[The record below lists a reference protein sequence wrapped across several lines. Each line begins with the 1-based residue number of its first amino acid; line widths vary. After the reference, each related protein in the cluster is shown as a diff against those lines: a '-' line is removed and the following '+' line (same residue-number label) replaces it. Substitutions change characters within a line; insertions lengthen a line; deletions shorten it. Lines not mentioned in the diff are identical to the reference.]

1 MTLQPHLPPYRDPAL
16 PPERRVDDLL
26 ARLTPDERIG
36 LLHQHQA
43 PVERLGVG
51 PFRTGTEALHGL
63 AWLGPATVYPQ
74 AVGLASTWDPG
85 LLRLVGRATG
95 DEVLA
100 RRGAGAWPNVW
111 APVVNPLRDPRW
123 GRNEEGY
130 SEDAW
135 LTGLLAAAYA
145 RGLAG
150 DGDTLRL
157 APTLKHF
164 LAYNNEEGRCETS
177 SDLPPRVLHEYELQ
191 AFLPALA
198 EGAAVAVMPSYN
210 LVNGRPAHLSPL
222 IGDVLR
228 PAAPDRLM
236 VVSDAYAPANLVE
249 TQHFHPDLPT
259 AYAHAIRAGLD
270 SFTQDDDRTEATLG
284 HVREALRRGLLT
296 EADVDRAARNVLS
309 VRIRLGEFDPVA
321 GGPGGAGGDLL
332 AGDGPNGE
340 AGGGVLG
347 AAGAG
352 GATGEAGSGGAGE
365 TGGNGGAG
373 EAGSGGAAETG
384 GTGAGSAG
392 GSGAFDTPEHRA
404 LAREAAT
411 RSIVLLRNE
420 GTLPLRDVRRVA
432 VVGQLGDTVLED
444 WYSGTLPY
452 AVTARAGIAE
462 RVKTVFREGVDRVR
476 LGTSGGGII
485 VDPGDGGPLRTVFPD
500 EHGSL
505 RGADGTLRRHAPE
518 TERARVEGASVR
530 GARDGDAPGE
540 GTRGEGFSAEGAPV
554 EEDPGFDLLDWGGGA
569 CALRSART
577 GRYVDAGADGTLACT
592 APGPGTWEVTQTFR
606 LAEEDGLLRL
616 THVHSGRRVTVRD
629 GLLVLTEDEDRATPF
644 TVDGIGSGAREAA
657 RVAATADVAV
667 VVLGD
672 HPMVNGRETEDRTDL
687 DLPAAQERV
696 LRAVRAANPATVL
709 VLSSGCPFGITWAD
723 EHVPAVLWSA
733 HGGQEYGHA
742 LADVLFGDAEPSG
755 RLTQTW
761 YRSADDLPGMLDYDI
776 VGARGTYLYF
786 EGEPL
791 YPFGHGLGYTPV
803 EYAAP
808 VVGVDGGRVTVTVM
822 VANTGS
828 RPADEVVQVYTRQLA
843 SRVRTPLR
851 ALRGFAR
858 VRVEPGRSAV
868 ATVSFDVDRLALW
881 DTTRDRFV
889 VEDAPRQVLVGRSA
903 TDIRA
908 TAALDVPGETIPPR
922 DARTPWSA
930 AGYDDARGTS
940 LCPLTPERGD
950 AVRSREGGAWAAFHD
965 VDLGV
970 GATGCRLTVNTEHAC
985 TVRLR
990 LDDPEDGPT
999 AAVADVPAGKDGYD
1013 FTEVSTAFEDARGAG
1028 GIRDL
1033 YLVFDRPGTAVAE
1046 LVLTGGAPAPGAD

>member
-16 PPERRVDDLL
+16 PTERRVDDLL
-26 ARLTPDERIG
+26 ARLTPEERIG

-85 LLRLVGRATG
+85 LLRLVGRAVG

-100 RRGAGAWPNVW
+100 RRGAGASPNVW

-177 SDLPPRVLHEYELQ
+177 SDLPPRVLREYELQ

-228 PAAPDRLM
+228 PAAPDRLL

-296 EADVDRAARNVLS
+296 EADIDRAARNVLS
-309 VRIRLGEFDPVA
+309 VRIRLGEFDPVM
-321 GGPGGAGGDLL
+321 GGIAGAGGDLL

-340 AGGGVLG
+340 IRDGGAGDTGVGGAVGKSGDGDTGEAGGGTG
-347 AAGAG
+347 AAGA
-352 GATGEAGSGGAGE
+352 AGPA
-365 TGGNGGAG
+365 
-373 EAGSGGAAETG
+373 
-384 GTGAGSAG
+384 
-392 GSGAFDTPEHRA
+392 GAFDTPEHRA

-462 RVKTVFREGVDRVR
+462 RVETVFCEGVDRIR
-476 LGTSGGGII
+476 LRTSGHGLV
-485 VDPGDGGPLRTVFPD
+485 VDPGDGGPARL
-500 EHGSL
+500 ESHGACGGH
-505 RGADGTLRRHAPE
+505 RGAD
-518 TERARVEGASVR
+518 ARTGEDVVEGA
-530 GARDGDAPGE
+530 D
-540 GTRGEGFSAEGAPV
+540 
-554 EEDPGFDLLDWGGGA
+554 FDLLDWGGGA

-577 GRYVDAGADGTLACT
+577 GRYLDAGPGDVLAFT

-606 LAEEDGLLRL
+606 LEEYKGLHTLVHVRSGRGVTSDPHDGTLRLAGAGEEDLFI
-616 THVHSGRRVTVRD
+616 VD
-629 GLLVLTEDEDRATPF
+629 GLGT
-644 TVDGIGSGAREAA
+644 GAEEAA
-657 RVAATADVAV
+657 RVASAADVAV

-755 RLTQTW
+755 RLPQTW

-791 YPFGHGLGYTPV
+791 YPFGHGLGYTSV

-808 VVGVDGGRVTVTVM
+808 VVRVDGGRVTVTVM
-822 VANTGS
+822 VANTGT

-858 VRVEPGRSAV
+858 VRVEPGRGAL
-868 ATVSFDVDRLALW
+868 ATVSFDVERLALW

-908 TAALDVPGETIPPR
+908 TAALDVPGEAIPPR

-950 AVRSREGGAWAAFHD
+950 AVRSREGGAWAAFRD
-965 VDLGV
+965 VDLGAGV
-970 GATGCRLTVNTEHAC
+970 TGCRLTVNAEHAC
-985 TVRLR
+985 TVRVR

-1013 FTEVSTAFEDARGAG
+1013 FTEVGAAFDDAGGAG
-1028 GIRDL
+1028 GVRDL
-1033 YLVFDRPGTAVAE
+1033 YLVFDRPGTAVAD
-1046 LVLTGGAPAPGAD
+1046 LVLTGGAPAPEAD

>member
-26 ARLTPDERIG
+26 ARLTPEERIG

-85 LLRLVGRATG
+85 LLRLVGRAVG

-100 RRGAGAWPNVW
+100 RRGAGASPNVW

-177 SDLPPRVLHEYELQ
+177 SDLPPRVLREYELQ

-228 PAAPDRLM
+228 PAAPDRLL

-249 TQHFHPDLPT
+249 AQHFHPDLPT

-270 SFTQDDDRTEATLG
+270 SFTQDDDRTEPTLG

-296 EADVDRAARNVLS
+296 AADIDRAARNVLS
-309 VRIRLGEFDPVA
+309 VRIRLGEFDPVMGGVA
-321 GGPGGAGGDLL
+321 GVGGDLL

-340 AGGGVLG
+340 VWDGG
-347 AAGAG
+347 
-352 GATGEAGSGGAGE
+352 TGD
-365 TGGNGGAG
+365 TGIGDAG
-373 EAGSGGAAETG
+373 EAGHGTG
-384 GTGAGSAG
+384 GDA
-392 GSGAFDTPEHRA
+392 GAFDTPEHRA

-462 RVKTVFREGVDRVR
+462 RVETVFCEGVDRIR
-476 LGTSGGGII
+476 LGMFGHMI
-485 VDPGDGGPLRTVFPD
+485 VTDPGDGSPARLEP
-500 EHGSL
+500 HGVCGGH
-505 RGADGTLRRHAPE
+505 RGADGHAPTLE
-518 TERARVEGASVR
+518 EEVEGA
-530 GARDGDAPGE
+530 D
-540 GTRGEGFSAEGAPV
+540 
-554 EEDPGFDLLDWGGGA
+554 FDLLDWGGGA
-569 CALRSART
+569 CVLRSART
-577 GRYVDAGADGTLACT
+577 GRYLDAGPDGVLAFT

-606 LAEEDGLLRL
+606 LEEYKFVHTL
-616 THVHSGRRVTVRD
+616 THVRSGRPVTAGHDRVLRLADEGEEELFFIVD
-629 GLLVLTEDEDRATPF
+629 GLGT
-644 TVDGIGSGAREAA
+644 GAEEAA
-657 RVAATADVAV
+657 RVASSADVAV

-709 VLSSGCPFGITWAD
+709 ALSSGCPFGITWAD

-755 RLTQTW
+755 RLPQTW

-791 YPFGHGLGYTPV
+791 YPFGHGLGYTSV

-808 VVGVDGGRVTVTVM
+808 VVRVNGGRVTVTVM
-822 VANTGS
+822 VANTGT

-858 VRVEPGRSAV
+858 VRVEPGRSAL

-908 TAALDVPGETIPPR
+908 TAALDVPGEAIPPR

-950 AVRSREGGAWAAFHD
+950 AVRSREGGAWAAFRD
-965 VDLGV
+965 VDLGDGV
-970 GATGCRLTVNTEHAC
+970 TGCRLTVNAEHAS
-985 TVRLR
+985 TVRVR

-1013 FTEVSTAFEDARGAG
+1013 FTEVGAAFEDTGGAG

-1033 YLVFDRPGTAVAE
+1033 YLVFDRPGTAVAD
-1046 LVLTGGAPAPGAD
+1046 LVLTGGAPAPEAD

>member
-26 ARLTPDERIG
+26 ARLTPEERIG

-85 LLRLVGRATG
+85 LLRLVGRAVG

-100 RRGAGAWPNVW
+100 RRGAGASPNVW

-177 SDLPPRVLHEYELQ
+177 SDLPPRVLREYELQ

-228 PAAPDRLM
+228 PAAPDRLL

-249 TQHFHPDLPT
+249 AQHFHPDLPT

-296 EADVDRAARNVLS
+296 EADIDRAARNVLS
-309 VRIRLGEFDPVA
+309 VRIRLGEFDPVMGGVDGIA
-321 GGPGGAGGDLL
+321 GVGGDLL
-332 AGDGPNGE
+332 AGDDPNGEVRDGGAGDTGVGDAVGKSGDGDTGE
-340 AGGGVLG
+340 AGGGTG
-347 AAGAG
+347 AAGT
-352 GATGEAGSGGAGE
+352 TGPA
-365 TGGNGGAG
+365 
-373 EAGSGGAAETG
+373 
-384 GTGAGSAG
+384 
-392 GSGAFDTPEHRA
+392 GAFDTPEHRA

-462 RVKTVFREGVDRVR
+462 RVETVFCEGVDRIR
-476 LGTSGGGII
+476 LRTFGHGLI
-485 VDPGDGGPLRTVFPD
+485 VDPGDGGPARLEF
-500 EHGSL
+500 HGACGGH
-505 RGADGTLRRHAPE
+505 RGADAQTGEDA
-518 TERARVEGASVR
+518 VEGA
-530 GARDGDAPGE
+530 D
-540 GTRGEGFSAEGAPV
+540 
-554 EEDPGFDLLDWGGGA
+554 FDLLDWGGGA
-569 CALRSART
+569 CALRSVRT
-577 GRYVDAGADGTLACT
+577 GRYLDAGPGDVLAFT

-606 LAEEDGLLRL
+606 LEEHKGLHTLVHVRSGRGVTSDPHDGKLRLAGAGEEGLFIVDGLG
-616 THVHSGRRVTVRD
+616 T
-629 GLLVLTEDEDRATPF
+629 
-644 TVDGIGSGAREAA
+644 GAEEAA
-657 RVAATADVAV
+657 RVASAADVAV

-755 RLTQTW
+755 RLPQTW

-791 YPFGHGLGYTPV
+791 YPFGHGLGYTSV

-808 VVGVDGGRVTVTVM
+808 VVRVDGGRVTVTVM
-822 VANTGS
+822 VANTGT

-858 VRVEPGRSAV
+858 VRVEPGRSAL
-868 ATVSFDVDRLALW
+868 ATVSFDVERLALW

-908 TAALDVPGETIPPR
+908 TAALDVPGEAIPPR

-930 AGYDDARGTS
+930 AGYDDARGTA

-950 AVRSREGGAWAAFHD
+950 AVRSREDGAWAAFRD
-965 VDLGV
+965 VDLGDGV
-970 GATGCRLTVNTEHAC
+970 TGCRLTVNAEHAC
-985 TVRLR
+985 TVRVR

-1013 FTEVSTAFEDARGAG
+1013 FTEVGAAFGDAGGTG

-1033 YLVFDRPGTAVAE
+1033 YLVFDRPGTAVAD
-1046 LVLTGGAPAPGAD
+1046 LVLTGGAPAPEAD

>member
-26 ARLTPDERIG
+26 ARLTPEERIG

-85 LLRLVGRATG
+85 LLRLVGRAVG

-100 RRGAGAWPNVW
+100 RRGAGASPNVW

-177 SDLPPRVLHEYELQ
+177 SDLPPRVLREYELQ

-228 PAAPDRLM
+228 PAAPDRLL

-249 TQHFHPDLPT
+249 AQHFHPDLPT

-270 SFTQDDDRTEATLG
+270 SFTQDDDRTEPTLG

-296 EADVDRAARNVLS
+296 AADIDRAARNVLS
-309 VRIRLGEFDPVA
+309 VRIRLGEFDPVMGGVA
-321 GGPGGAGGDLL
+321 GVGGDLL

-340 AGGGVLG
+340 VWDGG
-347 AAGAG
+347 
-352 GATGEAGSGGAGE
+352 TGD
-365 TGGNGGAG
+365 TGIGDAG
-373 EAGSGGAAETG
+373 EAGHGTG
-384 GTGAGSAG
+384 GDA
-392 GSGAFDTPEHRA
+392 GAFDTPEHRA

-462 RVKTVFREGVDRVR
+462 RVETVFCEGVDRIR
-476 LGTSGGGII
+476 LGMFGHMI
-485 VDPGDGGPLRTVFPD
+485 VTDPGDGSPARLEP
-500 EHGSL
+500 HGVCGGH
-505 RGADGTLRRHAPE
+505 RGADGHAPTLDE
-518 TERARVEGASVR
+518 EVEGA
-530 GARDGDAPGE
+530 D
-540 GTRGEGFSAEGAPV
+540 
-554 EEDPGFDLLDWGGGA
+554 FDLLDWGGGA
-569 CALRSART
+569 CVLRSART
-577 GRYVDAGADGTLACT
+577 GRYLDAGPDGVLAFT

-606 LAEEDGLLRL
+606 LEEYKFVHTL
-616 THVHSGRRVTVRD
+616 THVRSGRPVTAGHDRVLRLADEGEEELFFIVD
-629 GLLVLTEDEDRATPF
+629 GLGT
-644 TVDGIGSGAREAA
+644 GAEEAA
-657 RVAATADVAV
+657 RVASSADVAV

-687 DLPAAQERV
+687 DLPAAQERM

-755 RLTQTW
+755 RLPQTW

-791 YPFGHGLGYTPV
+791 YPFGHGLGYTSV

-808 VVGVDGGRVTVTVM
+808 VVRVDGGRVTVTVM
-822 VANTGS
+822 VANTGT

-858 VRVEPGRSAV
+858 VRVEPGRSAL

-908 TAALDVPGETIPPR
+908 TAALDVPGEAIPPR

-950 AVRSREGGAWAAFHD
+950 AVRSREGGAWAAFRD
-965 VDLGV
+965 VDLGDGV
-970 GATGCRLTVNTEHAC
+970 TGCRLTVNAEHAS
-985 TVRLR
+985 TVRVR

-1013 FTEVSTAFEDARGAG
+1013 FTEVGAAFEDTGGAG

-1033 YLVFDRPGTAVAE
+1033 YLVFDRPGTAVAD
-1046 LVLTGGAPAPGAD
+1046 LVLTGGAPAPEAD

>member
-26 ARLTPDERIG
+26 ARLTPEERIG

-85 LLRLVGRATG
+85 LLRLVGRAVG

-100 RRGAGAWPNVW
+100 RRGAGASPNVW

-177 SDLPPRVLHEYELQ
+177 SDLPPRVLREYELQ

-228 PAAPDRLM
+228 PAAPDRLL

-249 TQHFHPDLPT
+249 AQHFHPDLPT

-270 SFTQDDDRTEATLG
+270 SFTQDDDRTEPTLG

-296 EADVDRAARNVLS
+296 AADIDRAARNVLS
-309 VRIRLGEFDPVA
+309 VRIRLGEFDPVMGGVDGIA
-321 GGPGGAGGDLL
+321 GVGGDLL

-340 AGGGVLG
+340 VWDGG
-347 AAGAG
+347 
-352 GATGEAGSGGAGE
+352 TGD
-365 TGGNGGAG
+365 TGIGDAG
-373 EAGSGGAAETG
+373 EAGHGTG
-384 GTGAGSAG
+384 GDA
-392 GSGAFDTPEHRA
+392 GAFDTPEHRA
-404 LAREAAT
+404 LTREAAT

-462 RVKTVFREGVDRVR
+462 RVETVFCEGVDRIR
-476 LGTSGGGII
+476 LSMFGHMI
-485 VDPGDGGPLRTVFPD
+485 VTDPGDGDPARL
-500 EHGSL
+500 EAHGVCGGH
-505 RGADGTLRRHAPE
+505 RGADGHAPTVE
-518 TERARVEGASVR
+518 EEVEGA
-530 GARDGDAPGE
+530 D
-540 GTRGEGFSAEGAPV
+540 
-554 EEDPGFDLLDWGGGA
+554 FDLLDWGGGA
-569 CALRSART
+569 CVLRSART
-577 GRYVDAGADGTLACT
+577 GRYLDAGPDGVLAFT

-606 LAEEDGLLRL
+606 LEEYKFVHTL
-616 THVHSGRRVTVRD
+616 THVRSGRPVTAGHDRVLRLADEGEEELFFIVD
-629 GLLVLTEDEDRATPF
+629 GLGT
-644 TVDGIGSGAREAA
+644 GAEEAA
-657 RVAATADVAV
+657 RVASSADVAV

-687 DLPAAQERV
+687 DLPASQERV

-755 RLTQTW
+755 RLPQTW

-791 YPFGHGLGYTPV
+791 YPFGHGLGYTSV

-808 VVGVDGGRVTVTVM
+808 VVRVDGGRVTVTVM
-822 VANTGS
+822 VANTGT

-858 VRVEPGRSAV
+858 VRVEPGRSAL

-908 TAALDVPGETIPPR
+908 TAALDVPGEAIPPR

-950 AVRSREGGAWAAFHD
+950 AVRSREGGAWAAFRD
-965 VDLGV
+965 VDLGDGV
-970 GATGCRLTVNTEHAC
+970 TGCRLTVNAEHAS
-985 TVRLR
+985 TVRVR

-1013 FTEVSTAFEDARGAG
+1013 FTEVGAAFEDAGGAG

-1033 YLVFDRPGTAVAE
+1033 YLVFDRPGTAVAD
-1046 LVLTGGAPAPGAD
+1046 LVLTGGAPAPEAD

>member
-26 ARLTPDERIG
+26 ARLTPEERIG

-74 AVGLASTWDPG
+74 AVGLASTWDPD
-85 LLRLVGRATG
+85 LLRLVGRAVG

-100 RRGAGAWPNVW
+100 RRGAGASPNVW

-177 SDLPPRVLHEYELQ
+177 SDLPPRVLREYELQ

-228 PAAPDRLM
+228 PAAPDRLL

-249 TQHFHPDLPT
+249 AQHFHPDLPT

-270 SFTQDDDRTEATLG
+270 SFTQDDDRTEPTLG

-296 EADVDRAARNVLS
+296 AADIDRAARNVLS
-309 VRIRLGEFDPVA
+309 VRIRLGEFDPVMGGVDGIA
-321 GGPGGAGGDLL
+321 GVGGDLL

-340 AGGGVLG
+340 VWG
-347 AAGAG
+347 
-352 GATGEAGSGGAGE
+352 GGAGD
-365 TGGNGGAG
+365 TGGGGAAG
-373 EAGSGGAAETG
+373 EAGH
-384 GTGAGSAG
+384 GTAGDA
-392 GSGAFDTPEHRA
+392 GAFDTPEHRA

-420 GTLPLRDVRRVA
+420 GALPLRDVRRVA

-462 RVKTVFREGVDRVR
+462 RVETVFCEGVDRIR
-476 LGTSGGGII
+476 LSTFGHGLV
-485 VDPGDGGPLRTVFPD
+485 VDPGDGGPARL
-500 EHGSL
+500 EAHGVCGGH
-505 RGADGTLRRHAPE
+505 RGADGHAPTVE
-518 TERARVEGASVR
+518 EEVEGA
-530 GARDGDAPGE
+530 D
-540 GTRGEGFSAEGAPV
+540 
-554 EEDPGFDLLDWGGGA
+554 FDLLDWGGGA
-569 CALRSART
+569 CALRSTRT
-577 GRYVDAGADGTLACT
+577 GRYLDVGPGDVLAFT

-606 LAEEDGLLRL
+606 LEERKGLHTLVHVRSGRGVTSDPRDGNLRLAGAGEGEGLFIVDGLG
-616 THVHSGRRVTVRD
+616 T
-629 GLLVLTEDEDRATPF
+629 
-644 TVDGIGSGAREAA
+644 GAEEAA
-657 RVAATADVAV
+657 RVASAADVAV

-755 RLTQTW
+755 RLPQTW

-791 YPFGHGLGYTPV
+791 YPFGHGLGYTSV

-808 VVGVDGGRVTVTVM
+808 VVRVDGGRVTVAVM
-822 VANTGS
+822 VANTGA

-858 VRVEPGRSAV
+858 VRVEPGRSAL

-908 TAALDVPGETIPPR
+908 TAALDVPGEAIPPR

-950 AVRSREGGAWAAFHD
+950 AVRSREGGAWAAFRD
-965 VDLGV
+965 VDLGDGV
-970 GATGCRLTVNTEHAC
+970 TGCRLTVNAEHAS
-985 TVRLR
+985 TVRVR

-1013 FTEVSTAFEDARGAG
+1013 FTEVGAAFEDAGGAG

-1033 YLVFDRPGTAVAE
+1033 YLVFDRPGTAVAD
-1046 LVLTGGAPAPGAD
+1046 LVLTGGAPAPEAD

>member
-16 PPERRVDDLL
+16 PAERRVDDLL
-26 ARLTPDERIG
+26 ARLTPEERIG

-85 LLRLVGRATG
+85 LLRLVGRAVG

-100 RRGAGAWPNVW
+100 RRGAGASPNVW

-198 EGAAVAVMPSYN
+198 EGAAVSVMPSYN

-228 PAAPDRLM
+228 PTAPDRLL

-249 TQHFHPDLPT
+249 AQHFHPDLPT

-270 SFTQDDDRTEATLG
+270 SFTQDDDRAGATLG

-296 EADVDRAARNVLS
+296 GADIDRAARNVLS
-309 VRIRLGEFDPVA
+309 VRIRLGEFDPVMGGVDGLA
-321 GGPGGAGGDLL
+321 GVGGDLL
-332 AGDGPNGE
+332 AGDGPDGE
-340 AGGGVLG
+340 VWDVGTGDTGVGDAVGKRGYGDTGEGGDGTG
-347 AAGAG
+347 AAGTAGTPGEPGGGTAG
-352 GATGEAGSGGAGE
+352 GAGDSV
-365 TGGNGGAG
+365 
-373 EAGSGGAAETG
+373 GAA
-384 GTGAGSAG
+384 
-392 GSGAFDTPEHRA
+392 GAFDTPEHRA

-411 RSIVLLRNE
+411 RSIVLLRDE
-420 GTLPLRDVRRVA
+420 GALLPLRDVRRVA

-462 RVKTVFREGVDRVR
+462 RVETVFCEGVDRIR
-476 LGTSGGGII
+476 LGAAGGAT
-485 VDPGDGGPLRTVFPD
+485 VADPGDGGPLRTVLPD
-500 EHGSL
+500 EHGAL
-505 RGADGTLRRHAPE
+505 RGADGTLRRRAPE
-518 TERARVEGASVR
+518 AERARTEGAR
-530 GARDGDAPGE
+530 
-540 GTRGEGFSAEGAPV
+540 TEGAPV
-554 EEDPGFDLLDWGGGA
+554 GGADFDLLDWGGGA
-569 CALRSART
+569 CALRSVRT
-577 GRYVDAGADGTLACT
+577 GRYVDAGADGVLACT

-616 THVHSGRRVTVRD
+616 THVHSGRGVTVRD
-629 GLLVLTEDEDRATPF
+629 GLLVLAEDGDRAAPF
-644 TVDGIGSGAREAA
+644 TVDGLGTGAEEAA
-657 RVAATADVAV
+657 RTASAADVAV

-733 HGGQEYGHA
+733 HGGQEYGHG

-755 RLTQTW
+755 RLPQTW

-791 YPFGHGLGYTPV
+791 YPFGHGLGYTSV
-803 EYAAP
+803 EYADP
-808 VVGVDGGRVTVTVM
+808 VVRVDGGRVTVTVV
-822 VANTGS
+822 VANTGT
-828 RPADEVVQVYTRQLA
+828 RPADELVQVYSRQLA

-858 VRVEPGRSAV
+858 VRVEPGRSAM
-868 ATVSFDVDRLALW
+868 AAVSFDVDRLALW

-889 VEDAPRQVLVGRSA
+889 VEEAPRQVLVGRSA

-908 TAALDVPGETIPPR
+908 IAALDVPGEAVPPR

-950 AVRSREGGAWAAFHD
+950 AVRSREGGAWAAFHG
-965 VDLGV
+965 VDLGD
-970 GATGCRLTVNTEHAC
+970 GATGCRLTVNAEHAC
-985 TVRLR
+985 TVRIR

-1013 FTEVSTAFEDARGAG
+1013 FTEVGAAFGDAGGAG

-1033 YLVFDRPGTAVAE
+1033 YLVFDRPGTAVAD
-1046 LVLTGGAPAPGAD
+1046 LVLTGGAPEPEAD

>member
-16 PPERRVDDLL
+16 PSERRVDDLL

-43 PVERLGVG
+43 PVERLGIG

-135 LTGLLAAAYA
+135 LTGVLAAAYA

-228 PAAPDRLM
+228 PAAPDRLL

-249 TQHFHPDLPT
+249 TQHFRPDLPT

-309 VRIRLGEFDPVA
+309 VRIRLGEFDPVT
-321 GGPGGAGGDLL
+321 GGAVGEGGDLL

-340 AGGGVLG
+340 AGD
-347 AAGAG
+347 A
-352 GATGEAGSGGAGE
+352 
-365 TGGNGGAG
+365 
-373 EAGSGGAAETG
+373 
-384 GTGAGSAG
+384 
-392 GSGAFDTPEHRA
+392 GAFDTPEHRA

-420 GTLPLRDVRRVA
+420 GTLPLCDVRRVA

-462 RVKTVFREGVDRVR
+462 RVETVFREGVDRVR
-476 LGTSGGGII
+476 LGAFGGGIV

-500 EHGSL
+500 EHGPL

-518 TERARVEGASVR
+518 TERARTEEARTEGVSVR
-530 GARDGDAPGE
+530 GARDEDASGE
-540 GTRGEGFSAEGAPV
+540 GTRGEGSPAQGSPAQGSPAQGSSV
-554 EEDPGFDLLDWGGGA
+554 EDPGFDLLDWGGGA
-569 CALRSART
+569 CALRSVRT
-577 GRYVDAGADGTLACT
+577 GRYVDAGADGVLACT

-616 THVHSGRRVTVRD
+616 THVHSGRGVTVRD
-629 GLLVLTEDEDRATPF
+629 GLLVLTEDGDRATPF
-644 TVDGIGSGAREAA
+644 TVDGIGSGAEEAA
-657 RVAATADVAV
+657 RAASTADVAV

-709 VLSSGCPFGITWAD
+709 VLSSGCPFGVTWAD

-755 RLTQTW
+755 RLPQTW

-791 YPFGHGLGYTPV
+791 YPFGHGLGYTRV

-822 VANTGS
+822 VANTGT

-868 ATVSFDVDRLALW
+868 ATVSFDVERLALW

-965 VDLGV
+965 VDLGDGV
-970 GATGCRLTVNTEHAC
+970 TGCRLTVNAEHAC
-985 TVRLR
+985 TVRIR

-1013 FTEVSTAFEDARGAG
+1013 FTGVSAAFEDARGTG

-1033 YLVFDRPGTAVAE
+1033 YLVFDRPGTAVAD
-1046 LVLTGGAPAPGAD
+1046 LVLTGGAPATDAD

>member
-1 MTLQPHLPPYRDPAL
+1 MTPQPHLPPYRDPSL
-16 PPERRVDDLL
+16 SSEQRVDDLL
-26 ARLTPDERIG
+26 ARLTPEERIG

-63 AWLGPATVYPQ
+63 AWLGPATVHPQ
-74 AVGLASTWDPG
+74 AVGLASAWDPE
-85 LLRLVGRATG
+85 LLRLVGRATAE
-95 DEVLA
+95 EVLA
-100 RRGAGAWPNVW
+100 RLDAGAGPNVW
-111 APVVNPLRDPRW
+111 APVANPLRDPRW

-191 AFLPALA
+191 AFLPALE

-228 PAAPDRLM
+228 PAAPDRLL

-270 SFTQDDDRTEATLG
+270 SFTQDDDRAEATLG

-296 EADVDRAARNVLS
+296 EADVDRAVRNVLS
-309 VRIRLGEFDPVA
+309 VRIRLGEFDPGT
-321 GGPGGAGGDLL
+321 GGVGGVGGVDGASGVGGDLL
-332 AGDGPNGE
+332 AGDGPNGK
-340 AGGGVLG
+340 AGN
-347 AAGAG
+347 AG
-352 GATGEAGSGGAGE
+352 T
-365 TGGNGGAG
+365 
-373 EAGSGGAAETG
+373 AEDT
-384 GTGAGSAG
+384 
-392 GSGAFDTPEHRA
+392 GAFDTPEHRA

-432 VVGQLGDTVLED
+432 VIGQLGDTVLED

-462 RVKTVFREGVDRVR
+462 RVETVFCEGVDRIR
-476 LGTSGGGII
+476 LSMFGHVIV
-485 VDPGDGGPLRTVFPD
+485 VDPGGGSPARLEP
-500 EHGSL
+500 HGTCGGH
-505 RGADGTLRRHAPE
+505 RGADGDAPE
-518 TERARVEGASVR
+518 EDAVEGA
-530 GARDGDAPGE
+530 DL
-540 GTRGEGFSAEGAPV
+540 
-554 EEDPGFDLLDWGGGA
+554 DLLDWGGGA
-569 CALRSART
+569 CVLRSALT
-577 GRYVDAGADGTLACT
+577 GRYLDAGPDGVLAFT

-606 LAEEDGLLRL
+606 LEEYKSLHTL
-616 THVHSGRRVTVRD
+616 THVRSGRPVTAGPDRVLRLAGEGEEGLLFIVD
-629 GLLVLTEDEDRATPF
+629 GLGT
-644 TVDGIGSGAREAA
+644 GAAEAA
-657 RVAATADVAV
+657 RVASTADVAV

-696 LRAVRAANPATVL
+696 LRAVREANPATVL

-723 EHVPAVLWSA
+723 EHVPSILWSA

-742 LADVLFGDAEPSG
+742 LADVLFGDAEPAG
-755 RLTQTW
+755 RLPQTW

-776 VGARGTYLYF
+776 IGARGTYLYF

-822 VANTGS
+822 VANTGT

-889 VEDAPRQVLVGRSA
+889 VEDAPREVLVGRSA
-903 TDIRA
+903 TDIRV

-950 AVRSREGGAWAAFHD
+950 AVRSREGGAWAAFRD
-965 VDLGV
+965 VDLGGGV
-970 GATGCRLTVNTEHAC
+970 TGCRLTVNAEHAC
-985 TVRLR
+985 TVRIR
-990 LDDPEDGPT
+990 LDDPVDGPT

-1013 FTEVSTAFEDARGAG
+1013 FTGVSADFEDARGAG

-1033 YLVFDRPGTAVAE
+1033 YLVFDRPGTAVAD
-1046 LVLTGGAPAPGAD
+1046 LVLTGGDPAPGTD